1 MYGAGGGRA
10 AHLYGAGGGRAAHL
24 YDVGVG
30 KEGFGAC
37 KCMQVLTTAPS
48 GGGKE
53 GFGEV

>member
-1 MYGAGGGRA
+1 M
-10 AHLYGAGGGRAAHL
+10 YGAGGGRAAHL

-48 GGGKE
+48 GVGKE